1 MEKNI
6 NEVEIVNLTK
16 NILMESEAFKD
27 NDYYNPELYY
37 LVSLYIIESLFDFY
51 SEDLFKFLL
60 FSGVKYFKTQK
71 LTDEDKQYLLIFEKE
86 IKNWNLYNSF
96 PEMEKLFIELLKTEK
111 KRVVESIKKD
121 NNKNMLI
128 EDKIF
133 YMVKK
138 IREKSNKKIKFDG
151 DDIFNEF
158 SDLLDL

>member
-1 MEKNI
+1 
-6 NEVEIVNLTK
+6 
-16 NILMESEAFKD
+16 
-27 NDYYNPELYY
+27 
-37 LVSLYIIESLFDFY
+37 
-51 SEDLFKFLL
+51 
-60 FSGVKYFKTQK
+60 
-71 LTDEDKQYLLIFEKE
+71 
-86 IKNWNLYNSF
+86 
-96 PEMEKLFIELLKTEK
+96 MEKLFIELLKTEK